1 MSQLDTYRNTLL
13 KRQEDISKLNQDMA
27 KEQAKIAPLQK
38 KIISAKGAISR
49 TKSQST
55 IKSKLNEI
63 ERAEKSISD
72 IQKNAAISRKK
83 SPRKKRNGLLRRK
96 TTGMKRPG

>member
-1 MSQLDTYRNTLL
+1 MSQLDMYRNTLL
-13 KRQEDISKLNQDMA
+13 KKQEDISKLNQDMA

-72 IQKNAAISRKK
+72 IQKK
-83 SPRKKRNGLLRRK
+83 SLRKKRNGLLRRK
-96 TTGMKRPG
+96 TTGMKRPR